1 MPLSSFD
8 KLGSPSQPHA
18 PPGDPPDPPSLSA
31 RAGAAPHTAASC
43 KCQQALQAPA
53 SVPPT
58 RRKMPEQCEE
68 WAWHRT
74 EAASFPFLHVP
85 SRSASVSGLQS
96 REKVLTT
103 SETMISNAW
112 RRALVAA
119 LTASPIRLPAVLWR
133 LQIRTMTSKPCPLH
147 GQAHLSKEVLHLDRG
162 STQTA
167 AHRSV
172 ACRSGAFRYS
182 SAREAKAEMSD
193 LTGLL
198 QCLILCTGI

>member
-1 MPLSSFD
+1 M
-8 KLGSPSQPHA
+8 
-18 PPGDPPDPPSLSA
+18 
-31 RAGAAPHTAASC
+31 
-43 KCQQALQAPA
+43 
-53 SVPPT
+53 PPT

-85 SRSASVSGLQS
+85 SRSASVSGLQELLVLSLQASNLHPKIPIITVAVSSAQS
-96 REKVLTT
+96 REKLLTT

-112 RRALVAA
+112 RRARVAA

-182 SAREAKAEMSD
+182 SAREAKAEMFD